1 MADYEA
7 QHPTHADTAAEGSPA
22 PEHPSGPLP
31 LITVGAPAAE
41 GELPLPVEGVE
52 EKRETASAATA
63 EPTAPSSPHG
73 QVARGASLVMLGNL
87 GSSIMGM
94 VRQIVIAALG
104 KSVAGPFL
112 AASVSMQT
120 FYDFVINGSVD
131 KALIPTFSDYV
142 APEKRQEFRELV
154 FTLVN
159 VVTLLMLL
167 IATGYALLA
176 PFFVNFIAQGYT
188 GAEKTLTLHYSQII
202 FFSLVG
208 LGPFSVLLAALYT
221 LREFGWP
228 AFATAAFHIGIIIGV
243 IVGALVGEQHFG
255 QYGIA
260 CGVLLGAAGEILLL
274 LPGIRRQKLGYLFT
288 FQLRHPGIPRI
299 LKLYAPVAVSY
310 FVLNVLLANFDLHL
324 ASLTP
329 GDGAANVT
337 ALQNATRLLQFPIGL
352 VASALAFSIL
362 PLLSVQA
369 NAGEEEQF
377 KETLMAG
384 IRLGLLV
391 MIPAALGLIIL
402 RQPICDLIYRHGRY
416 TQHDTILA
424 ATALQN
430 YAYQLPFVAVDQLL
444 MAAFFARKNTIVPVA
459 VGFITILGYLAVAL
473 PGYSTIGMP
482 ALALA
487 NTVQNSSHALILLL
501 IWRVQHGSLHLRTT
515 LPALGKILLAA
526 AVMSLVAWL
535 LQIGLGHLPFFSEA
549 TTLGALL
556 TVVIAGG
563 VAAAV
568 YLACILILRVEEI
581 HLLTRAV
588 MAKLGRK

>member
-1 MADYEA
+1 MTADHEA
-7 QHPTHADTAAEGSPA
+7 LDTPTPGELAALSPA
-22 PEHPSGPLP
+22 GPTP
-31 LITVGAPAAE
+31 PAAVVS
-41 GELPLPVEGVE
+41 PAAQSAV
-52 EKRETASAATA
+52 ASGQSTR
-63 EPTAPSSPHG
+63 G

-104 KSVAGPFL
+104 KSIAGPFL
-112 AASVSMQT
+112 SASVSMQT

-142 APEKRQEFRELV
+142 APEKRQEFRRLV

-159 VVTLLMLL
+159 AVTLLMFL
-167 IATGYALLA
+167 IATVYALLA
-176 PFFVNFIAQGYT
+176 PLFVNFVAQGYT
-188 GAEKTLTLHYSQII
+188 GSEKILTLHYSQII

-243 IVGALVGEQHFG
+243 IVGAIIGEQHFG

-260 CGVLLGAAGEILLL
+260 CGVLLGAIGEILLL
-274 LPGIRRQKLGYLFT
+274 LPGIRRQRLGYLFALN
-288 FQLRHPGIPRI
+288 LRHPGIPRI
-299 LKLYAPVAVSY
+299 LKLYAPVALSY

-337 ALQNATRLLQFPIGL
+337 ALQNATRLLQFPVGL
-352 VASALAFSIL
+352 VASALAFSVL

-369 NAGEEEQF
+369 SAGQEEQF

-391 MIPAALGLIIL
+391 MVPAALGLIIL
-402 RQPICDLIYRHGRY
+402 RQPICDLIYHHGRY
-416 TQHDTILA
+416 TQQDTVLA

-444 MAAFFARKNTIVPVA
+444 MAAFFARKNTLVPVA
-459 VGFITILGYLAVAL
+459 VGLFTVLGYLAVAL
-473 PGYSTIGMP
+473 PGYQTIGMP
-482 ALALA
+482 ALAFA

-501 IWRVQHGSLHLRTT
+501 IWRLRHGSLHLRST
-515 LPALGKILLAA
+515 LPALLKILLAA
-526 AVMSLVAWL
+526 GAMSIVAWL
-535 LQIGLGHLPFFSEA
+535 LLMGLGHLALFA
-549 TTLGALL
+549 VTDTLGAFL
-556 TVVIAGG
+556 TVAVTGGIAAG
-563 VAAAV
+563 V
-568 YLACILILRVEEI
+568 YGACVLLLRVEEV
-581 HLLTRAV
+581 HLLKNAIL
-588 MAKLGRK
+588 AKLTRR

>member
-1 MADYEA
+1 MADE
-7 QHPTHADTAAEGSPA
+7 HSLDPTHDATA
-22 PEHPSGPLP
+22 PEAEPSGASPLVMAAPGDQEVPLP
-31 LITVGAPAAE
+31 AEEPATVAPPADS
-41 GELPLPVEGVE
+41 GV
-52 EKRETASAATA
+52 RR
-63 EPTAPSSPHG
+63 

-94 VRQIVIAALG
+94 VRQIVISALG
-104 KSVAGPFL
+104 KSIAGPFL
-112 AASVSMQT
+112 SASVSMQT

-131 KALIPTFSDYV
+131 KALIPTFSDYSS
-142 APEKRQEFRELV
+142 PEKRQEFRHLV

-159 VVTLLMLL
+159 IVTLLMLL
-167 IATGYALLA
+167 IALVYAVLA
-176 PFFVNFIAQGYT
+176 PQFVNFVAQGYS
-188 GAEKTLTLHYSQII
+188 GPEKTLTLHYSQII

-228 AFATAAFHIGIIIGV
+228 AFATAAFHIGIIAGV
-243 IVGALVGEQHFG
+243 IVGAIIGEQHFG

-274 LPGIRRQKLGYLFT
+274 LPGIRRQKLGYLFV
-288 FQLRHPGIPRI
+288 FNLRHPAIPRI
-299 LKLYAPVAVSY
+299 LKLYAPVALSY

-337 ALQNATRLLQFPIGL
+337 ALQNATRLLQFPVGL
-352 VASALAFSIL
+352 VASALAFAIL

-369 NAGEEEQF
+369 SNGEEERF

-416 TQHDTILA
+416 TPHDAQLA

-444 MAAFFARKNTIVPVA
+444 MAAFFARKNTVVPVA
-459 VGFITILGYLAVAL
+459 VGFITILGYLSVAL
-473 PGYSTIGMP
+473 PFYGTIGMP
-482 ALALA
+482 ALAFA
-487 NTVQNSSHALILLL
+487 NTVQNSSHALILLA
-501 IWRVQHGSLHLRTT
+501 IWRLQRGSLHWRST
-515 LPALGKILLAA
+515 LPTLLKILLAA
-526 AVMSLVAWL
+526 LVMGCVAWF
-535 LQIGLGHLPFFSEA
+535 LQLALGQIAVFSTA
-549 TTLGALL
+549 STLGALL
-556 TVVIAGG
+556 TVVVVGG
-563 VAAAV
+563 AAAGV
-568 YLACILILRVEEI
+568 YFGCVLLLRVEEVG
-581 HLLTRAV
+581 LLKNAV
-588 MAKLGRK
+588 LAKLGRK